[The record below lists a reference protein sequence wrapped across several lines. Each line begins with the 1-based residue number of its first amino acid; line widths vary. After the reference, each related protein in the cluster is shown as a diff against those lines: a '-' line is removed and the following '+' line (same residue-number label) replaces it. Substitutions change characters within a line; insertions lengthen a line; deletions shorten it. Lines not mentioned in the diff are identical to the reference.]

1 MAARPI
7 VVLAVRFLALAAL
20 FPLAG
25 CLHRGAASQ
34 APAIVLE
41 RAHDAAIANDFLRI
55 AFVPPNTTIATL
67 GKAGALRVF
76 FTSSAVFTPSVP
88 LSQITNLLGEIE
100 KPDQDLVLLRC
111 HPGATAEPML
121 ATWPSVFGALKE
133 DLGTKPHS
141 CDAAERSVEDKLYCT
156 AVQFTDVPQPSA
168 PESLQKLF
176 NTSAQLVGTSH
187 APEAKWLHDRYG
199 VFPAFTGLGFTM
211 KDSYSLGKDDPRT
224 SKQVLA
230 NSIVPEYLLKNV
242 SLQEAQ
248 CSCVIVPPY
257 PERGNGAVEPAFV
270 EKNGGKGSCNR
281 VSQLPK
287 KRR

>member
-1 MAARPI
+1 MGARRI
-7 VVLAVRFLALAAL
+7 IVLAVRFLATAAL
-20 FPLAG
+20 FPVAG
-25 CLHRGAASQ
+25 CMHRGAAAS
-34 APAIVLE
+34 PAMVFD
-41 RAHDAAIANDFLRI
+41 RAHDAGSANDFLRM
-55 AFVPPNTTIATL
+55 AFVPPKTSITTL
-67 GKAGALRVF
+67 GKPGALRVF

-111 HPGATAEPML
+111 HPQSAAEPVL
-121 ATWPSVFGALKE
+121 ATWPNVFGALKE

-141 CDAAERSVEDKLYCT
+141 CDAAEKSVEDKLYCT
-156 AVQFTDVPQPSA
+156 AAQFTDSPQASA

-176 NTSAQLVGTSH
+176 DSSAPLVGASH
-187 APEAKWLHDRYG
+187 AAEATWLHDRYG
-199 VFPAFTGLGFTM
+199 IFPAFTGLGLTM

-257 PERGNGAVEPAFV
+257 PERTNGAVDPAFV
-270 EKNGGKGSCNR
+270 EKSGGKGSCKV
-281 VSQLPK
+281 VSRLPK